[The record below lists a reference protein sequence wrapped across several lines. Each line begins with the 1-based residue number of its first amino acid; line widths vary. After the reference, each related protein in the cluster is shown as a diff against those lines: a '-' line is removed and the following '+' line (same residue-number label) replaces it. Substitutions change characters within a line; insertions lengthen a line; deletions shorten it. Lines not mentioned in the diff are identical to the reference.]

1 MNKLRKSIIKIKF
14 INNPKFMELSDD
26 KKDLFYN
33 KYHLVYNNIPVIDSL
48 SLKNRRN
55 INNGLLDSV
64 NNNTSSYLN
73 NFYMDYINRV
83 LETPTG
89 KVCKNVLYNDFFN
102 KHEKEELLN
111 RIYLFVKYS
120 YSGVHIR
127 FLKEEND
134 QYFYNLLLNIKDRFN
149 YRELP
154 SKTYKE
160 FYEEILF
167 HIVAYFTMHDELISN
182 MDYFNQICNFF
193 EDNIEMLFIHYT
205 TNYNDK
211 YRYIPEDLINKY
223 NNGLVK
229 KMII

>member
-1 MNKLRKSIIKIKF
+1 MNKLRKNLIKIKF
-14 INNPKFMELSDD
+14 INNPKFIELCEE
-26 KKDLFYN
+26 KRELFCD
-33 KYHLVYNNIPVIDSL
+33 KYHLVYNNIPIIDSL
-48 SLKNRRN
+48 SFKNRKN
-55 INNGLLDSV
+55 INNGIFESI

-89 KVCKNVLYNDFFN
+89 KVCKDVLYNDFFN
-102 KHEKEELLN
+102 KHDEEELLN

-120 YSGVHIR
+120 FSGVHIKY
-127 FLKEEND
+127 LKDDND
-134 QYFYNLLLNIKDRFN
+134 QYFYNLLLNIKNRIH

-154 SKTYKE
+154 NKSYRD

-167 HIVAYFTMHDELISN
+167 YIVSYFTMHDELISN

-193 EDNIEMLFIHYT
+193 EDNIEYLFIHYT
-205 TNYNDK
+205 VNYKDK
-211 YRYIPEDLINKY
+211 YRYIPSDLINKY